1 MQRYILSRLVQ
12 CVLILFGVLCIV
24 FFMLQVTG
32 DPVALMVSR
41 NTSPEQIEQLREE
54 MGFNRPMIVQFA
66 DFAAHAVRGDFGMS
80 IRHKQPAMKLIMDRL
95 PATVELATVALLMS
109 MIMGIT
115 LGLLGGSNPG
125 SIWDTI
131 ARGAGLI
138 GQTIPNFWLAL
149 ILIILFAVDLGW
161 FPAFGRDTW
170 HFLGIRLPTRSV
182 ILPAFSLGLFTM
194 GQLVRFTRSAV
205 MEIRNEDFVRTA
217 YSKGLH
223 DKRIYIKHILR
234 NASIPLISILAGP
247 RQPFGGS
254 HRQPGLCTG
263 SSHRLFHR
271 CGGCHPQPADGYRLR
286 AGRPPHQV
294 WRLIICSLHR
304 KIFQQA
310 RVLTKKKIAACGLNS
325 YLSANSWLVTVPA
338 HSD

>member
-12 CVLILFGVLCIV
+12 CILILFGVLCIV

-41 NTSPEQIEQLREE
+41 NISPEKLKQLREE

-66 DFAAHAVRGDFGMS
+66 DFASHAIRGDFGMS
-80 IRHKQPAMKLIMDRL
+80 IRHKQPAMKLIMGRL
-95 PATVELATVALLMS
+95 PATVELASVALLMS

-115 LGLLGGSNPG
+115 LGILGGSNPG
-125 SIWDTI
+125 SVWDTI

-149 ILIILFAVDLGW
+149 ILIILFAVNLGW

-205 MEIRNEDFVRTA
+205 MEIRNEDYVRTA

-223 DKRIYIKHILR
+223 DKRIYVKHILR
-234 NASIPLISILAGP
+234 NASIPLISIIGV
-247 RQPFGGS
+247 QFGYLLSGS
-254 HRQPGLCTG
+254 IYIETIFSWPGLGNLLAEAIGNRDFALVQAIAFFTSMVVVTLNLLTDIAYG
-263 SSHRLFHR
+263 L
-271 CGGCHPQPADGYRLR
+271 ADPRIRYG
-286 AGRPPHQV
+286 
-294 WRLIICSLHR
+294 
-304 KIFQQA
+304 
-310 RVLTKKKIAACGLNS
+310 
-325 YLSANSWLVTVPA
+325 
-338 HSD
+338 D

>member
-12 CVLILFGVLCIV
+12 CVLILLGVLCIV

-41 NTSPEQIEQLREE
+41 NTSPEKLEQLREE

-66 DFAAHAVRGDFGMS
+66 DFATDAIRGDFGMS

-109 MIMGIT
+109 MVMGIT

-149 ILIILFAVDLGW
+149 ILIILFAVNLGW
-161 FPAFGRDTW
+161 FPTFGRDTW

-205 MEIRNEDFVRTA
+205 MEIRSEDYVRTA

-223 DKRIYIKHILR
+223 DKRIYVKHILR
-234 NASIPLISILAGP
+234 NASIPLISIIGV
-247 RQPFGGS
+247 QFGYLLSGS
-254 HRQPGLCTG
+254 IYIETIFSWPGLGNLLAEAIGNRDFALVQAIAFFTG
-263 SSHRLFHR
+263 VVVVTLNLLTDIAY
-271 CGGCHPQPADGYRLR
+271 GLADPRIRYG
-286 AGRPPHQV
+286 
-294 WRLIICSLHR
+294 
-304 KIFQQA
+304 
-310 RVLTKKKIAACGLNS
+310 
-325 YLSANSWLVTVPA
+325 
-338 HSD
+338 D

>member
-24 FFMLQVTG
+24 FLMLQVTG

-80 IRHKQPAMKLIMDRL
+80 VRHKQPAMKLIMDRL

-205 MEIRNEDFVRTA
+205 MEIRNEDYVRTA

-223 DKRIYIKHILR
+223 DKHIYVRHILR
-234 NASIPLISILAGP
+234 NASIPLISIIGV
-247 RQPFGGS
+247 QFGYLLSGS
-254 HRQPGLCTG
+254 IYIETIFSWPGLGNLLAEAIGNRDFALVQAIAFFTG
-263 SSHRLFHR
+263 VVVVTLNLLTDIAY
-271 CGGCHPQPADGYRLR
+271 GLADPRIRYG
-286 AGRPPHQV
+286 
-294 WRLIICSLHR
+294 
-304 KIFQQA
+304 
-310 RVLTKKKIAACGLNS
+310 
-325 YLSANSWLVTVPA
+325 
-338 HSD
+338 D